1 MPVALFLAAL
11 AIAPWTGALATSCS
25 DGRGDPKIVGR
36 LTSLDGA
43 TATFRVESST
53 PGKYRPQD
61 TPLPK
66 TGTNAAV
73 FFYSGSAQFLREG
86 QRYVVPV
93 GWSEGRYSS
102 WVDTAQD
109 PCGGGTR
116 HADGTTIETSLLSR
130 PHVRKVLLVT
140 VVVPA
145 ATLLILALWLRHR
158 DQLRK
163 RRNDASLR
171 SAAG

>member
-1 MPVALFLAAL
+1 
-11 AIAPWTGALATSCS
+11 
-25 DGRGDPKIVGR
+25 
-36 LTSLDGA
+36 
-43 TATFRVESST
+43 
-53 PGKYRPQD
+53 
-61 TPLPK
+61 
-66 TGTNAAV
+66 
-73 FFYSGSAQFLREG
+73 
-86 QRYVVPV
+86 
-93 GWSEGRYSS
+93 
-102 WVDTAQD
+102 VDTAQD

-140 VVVPA
+140 VVAPA

-163 RRNDASLR
+163 RRNDAALR